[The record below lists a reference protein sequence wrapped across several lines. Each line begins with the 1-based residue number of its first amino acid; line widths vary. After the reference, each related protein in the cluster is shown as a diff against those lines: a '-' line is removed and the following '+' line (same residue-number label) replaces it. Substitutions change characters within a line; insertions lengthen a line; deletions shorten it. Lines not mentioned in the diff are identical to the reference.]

1 MTFFDDSDFA
11 PIIPMRDGS
20 QVTEMEEIARGEE
33 FIQAGVC
40 PPSSFSLSPSCLVLA
55 FLVLRCLVHAYS
67 LGMVWLIYQ
76 ELEMG
81 VEKITWG
88 EEEYRMS
95 HVPSDL

>member
-40 PPSSFSLSPSCLVLA
+40 PLRPSLFLHLVLSWLSLSFAAVLM
-55 FLVLRCLVHAYS
+55 RNR
-67 LGMVWLIYQ
+67 
-76 ELEMG
+76 LE
-81 VEKITWG
+81 
-88 EEEYRMS
+88 
-95 HVPSDL
+95 